1 LVAADQAR
9 AQGTDVGASGV
20 GLISFQPIDEAYVG
34 GPYLSEAIGG
44 IGPGFGAG
52 VSAIFPNG
60 IVIAAEYTTARY
72 ELEQEGRVVAG
83 EGRVVTTRLHDSLLS
98 GLVGYAT
105 TASSTRIQVL
115 GGVSAKLD
123 LPTIDGQ
130 ELSLDD
136 SLKDDPLPFAL
147 TGGADLLQ
155 RLSARA
161 SLVIGARYSY
171 IGRHERL
178 EYLGI
183 GTHVLRAGVGVRVRI
198 N

>member
-1 LVAADQAR
+1 
-9 AQGTDVGASGV
+9 
-20 GLISFQPIDEAYVG
+20 
-34 GPYLSEAIGG
+34 
-44 IGPGFGAG
+44 
-52 VSAIFPNG
+52 
-60 IVIAAEYTTARY
+60 
-72 ELEQEGRVVAG
+72 
-83 EGRVVTTRLHDSLLS
+83 
-98 GLVGYAT
+98 
-105 TASSTRIQVL
+105 
-115 GGVSAKLD
+115 
-123 LPTIDGQ
+123 
-130 ELSLDD
+130 
-136 SLKDDPLPFAL
+136 LKDDPLPFAL